1 MIHPTVVDPDP
12 CPLARSVFWT
22 VKTDTEQIRT
32 TEVETLN
39 NFWPFRFSKG
49 VLILILFQ
57 IANLNRSYR
66 NTCSHFHFFSK
77 RKSGRPD
84 FWKGVHIFVFDEN
97 QNVNTFPVQICTEK
111 VFTFRFSSKTQMW
124 TPFQKSGRPDLWF
137 EEIENVNTFPK
148 IWTARFAFWMKMKI
162 RTPFENL
169 NGQKLLRISTSGADS
184 DRHLNYCW
192 APIK

>member
-1 MIHPTVVDPDP
+1 MFT
-12 CPLARSVFWT
+12 
-22 VKTDTEQIRT
+22 
-32 TEVETLN
+32 
-39 NFWPFRFSKG
+39 FS
-49 VLILILFQ
+49 F
-57 IANLNRSYR
+57 
-66 NTCSHFHFFSK
+66 FFSK

-169 NGQKLLRISTSGADS
+169 NGQKLLRISTSGCKYKNIGLFLRSKVA
-184 DRHLNYCW
+184 NYSVYLASHGCQLLFNYYLTYSKLLLLLAFNFQSAMVVVIYW
-192 APIK
+192 MSFTMIG

>member
-1 MIHPTVVDPDP
+1 MILAWRTNLTR
-12 CPLARSVFWT
+12 PLIKGTS
-22 VKTDTEQIRT
+22 
-32 TEVETLN
+32 EVETLN

-49 VLILILFQ
+49 VLIFILFQ

-148 IWTARFAFWMKMKI
+148 IWTARFAFWMKMKMW
-162 RTPFENL
+162 TPFENL
-169 NGQKLLRISTSGADS
+169 NGQKLLRVSTSG
-184 DRHLNYCW
+184 HLISKYIGTSKCNSQYL
-192 APIK
+192 PIYIE

>member
-1 MIHPTVVDPDP
+1 MSWFSFYFKSQI
-12 CPLARSVFWT
+12 WT
-22 VKTDTEQIRT
+22 GRTEIR
-32 TEVETLN
+32 VHI
-39 NFWPFRFSKG
+39 F
-49 VLILILFQ
+49 I
-57 IANLNRSYR
+57 
-66 NTCSHFHFFSK
+66 FFSK

-148 IWTARFAFWMKMKI
+148 IWTARFAFLMKMKI
-162 RTPFENL
+162 RTPFKNL
-169 NGQKLLRISTSGADS
+169 NGQKLLRISTSGQRYILLGVQQRLVS
-184 DRHLNYCW
+184 KLQIRWGC
-192 APIK
+192 PILWF